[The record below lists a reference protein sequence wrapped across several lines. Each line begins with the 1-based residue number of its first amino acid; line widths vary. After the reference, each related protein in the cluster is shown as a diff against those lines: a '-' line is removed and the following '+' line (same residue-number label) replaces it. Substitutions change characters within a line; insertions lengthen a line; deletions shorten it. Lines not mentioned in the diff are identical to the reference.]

1 MIEAL
6 YKALPVDVSTNQS
19 AVRTITGI
27 IDTLSASGNAE
38 SVDFLQKRVV
48 PIFSRPSLT
57 DVLKDIQTKYARLKV
72 VEILDHKIINL
83 TESESRILRAW
94 NR

>member
-83 TESESRILRAW
+83 AESESRILRAW